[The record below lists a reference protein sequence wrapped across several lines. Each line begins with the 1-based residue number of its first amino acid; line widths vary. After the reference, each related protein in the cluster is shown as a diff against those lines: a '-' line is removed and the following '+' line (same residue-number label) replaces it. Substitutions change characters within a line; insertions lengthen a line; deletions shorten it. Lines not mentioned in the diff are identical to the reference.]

1 MSFSN
6 KILNLN
12 LDFQVTRE
20 YTSKVDKLEAADAER
35 QKEGENSEHK
45 SIILPE
51 PQLMLTA
58 GPGMGMPQ
66 YAPQYAGAYVAAA
79 QPNNM
84 SPYPGYGGM

>member
-1 MSFSN
+1 M
-6 KILNLN
+6 
-12 LDFQVTRE
+12 TRE
-20 YTSKVDKLEAADAER
+20 YTSKVDKLEVADAER

-66 YAPQYAGAYVAAA
+66 YAPQYAGGYVPA
-79 QPNNM
+79 QPNM